1 MLGPVVTGNDSLKYR
16 LPHNRRQVDEKR
28 GFDQVRLV
36 IEADPV
42 KLLKMTLRAVHC
54 QLLATQRDG
63 VFS

>member
-1 MLGPVVTGNDSLKYR
+1 MRAVNECLIAKALTDTEFAIAA
-16 LPHNRRQVDEKR
+16 EKR